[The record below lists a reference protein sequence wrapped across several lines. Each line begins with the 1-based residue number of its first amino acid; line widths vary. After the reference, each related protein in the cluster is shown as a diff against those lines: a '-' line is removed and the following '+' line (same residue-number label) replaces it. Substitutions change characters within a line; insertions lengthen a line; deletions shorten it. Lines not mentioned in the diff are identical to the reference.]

1 MNEEIPSELHRA
13 GLKLSTVKK
22 RAVAFV
28 IDELLLSALL
38 MIMLWDAFRSLTTFD
53 EMIALTNAYVLEY
66 MVIKIIYQTIFVY
79 QYGATIGKI
88 VMKIRVIEIRHLTTP
103 IFLSA
108 FNRSV
113 FRIISEMIFYMG
125 FIWAFYNPARQTWH
139 DKTARTV
146 VVDA

>member
-1 MNEEIPSELHRA
+1 MNDEILGHLDHA
-13 GLKLSTVKK
+13 QLKLSTVKK
-22 RAVAFV
+22 RAAAFV

-38 MIMLWDAFRSLTTFD
+38 MIMLWDAFTAMTTLE

-66 MVIKIIYQTIFVY
+66 MVIKIVYQSLFVY

-88 VMKIRVIEIRHLTTP
+88 AMKIRVIEVHTLETP

-108 FNRSV
+108 FNRGV
-113 FRIISEMIFYMG
+113 FRIISEMVFYLG
-125 FIWAFYNPARQTWH
+125 FIWATYNSTRQTWH